1 MATRTV
7 FTDRFTDF
15 LSECLDD
22 HQKQHYLLAVSGGVD
37 SMVMLHLFHKV
48 GLSFEVAH
56 CNFGLRGEASG
67 ADETFVVEKA
77 GQLGVKS
84 HTKRF
89 DTAALAKER
98 GISTQMAAR
107 DLRYEWFLELKSVG
121 RFDFIAIAHHRNDH
135 AETVLFN
142 LSKGTGI
149 AGLHGI
155 RPVTG
160 QLVRPLLAFSRDE
173 IEAFAQEEGIQ
184 WREDGSNQSNKYSR
198 NLIRNEVVP
207 LLKQINPSLEQ
218 SIWHSSQRIAA
229 VESWLANEVDHWK
242 EKLVKRETDVVFM
255 ESTMLGTHPHRAL
268 ILSEIIRPF
277 GFSYTEVEDIVDD
290 AKRRSGRRFSNSEY
304 DLVCDRDRIVITPKK
319 EEQENPVVIEG
330 EGEFVFL
337 GIRYQVR
344 IIKREDWKLQRTN
357 DVLQADP
364 DKIKWP
370 LTLRTWQEGDS
381 IQPLGMKGRKKVS
394 DILID
399 EKLPL
404 NLKSK
409 QMVLEDQSDIL
420 WLPGMKMSQSYKVSS
435 STKKVLLIAPV
446 VNIPD
451 R

>member
-1 MATRTV
+1 MAPRTV
-7 FTDRFTDF
+7 NTDRFTDF

-37 SMVMLHLFHKV
+37 SMVMLHLFHQL

-56 CNFGLRGEASG
+56 CNFGLRGEASD
-67 ADETFVVEKA
+67 ADEAFVVEKA

-89 DTAALAKER
+89 DTAALAKAR

-107 DLRYEWFLELKSVG
+107 DLRYEWFQELKSVG
-121 RFDFIAIAHHRNDH
+121 RFDFIATAHHRNDH
-135 AETVLFN
+135 AETVFFN
-142 LSKGTGI
+142 LAKGTGI

-155 RPVTG
+155 RPVTD

-173 IEAFAQEEGIQ
+173 IEAFAKEEGIQ
-184 WREDGSNQSNKYSR
+184 WREDASNQSNKYSR

-207 LLKQINPSLEQ
+207 VLKQINPSLEQ
-218 SIWHSSQRIAA
+218 SIWQSSQRITA
-229 VESWLANEVDHWK
+229 VESWLADEVDHWK
-242 EKLVKRETDVVFM
+242 KKLVKRETDVIFVDTAKL
-255 ESTMLGTHPHRAL
+255 SAHPHRAL

-277 GFSYTEVEDIVDD
+277 GFSYAEVEDIVDD
-290 AKRRSGRRFSNSEY
+290 ARRRSGRQFSNSEY

-319 EEQENPVVIEG
+319 EEQAEPVVIEG

-344 IIKREDWKLQRTN
+344 IVKREDWKLQRTN
-357 DVLQADP
+357 DVLQADA
-364 DKIKWP
+364 DKIQWP
-370 LTLRTWQEGDS
+370 LTMRTWQEGDS

-399 EKLPL
+399 EKVPL
-404 NLKSK
+404 NLKSR
-409 QMVLEDQSDIL
+409 QAVLGDQNDII
-420 WLPGMKMSQSYKVSS
+420 WLPGLRIGEEYKILDSSQSILKICL
-435 STKKVLLIAPV
+435 TKK
-446 VNIPD
+446 
-451 R
+451 

>member
-1 MATRTV
+1 MAPRTV

-37 SMVMLHLFHKV
+37 SMVMLHLFHKM

-56 CNFGLRGEASG
+56 CNFGIRGEASD
-67 ADETFVVEKA
+67 ADEAFVVEKA

-89 DTAALAKER
+89 ETAALAKER
-98 GISTQMAAR
+98 GISVQMAAR
-107 DLRYEWFLELKSVG
+107 DLRYEWLQELRSVAN
-121 RFDFIAIAHHRNDH
+121 FDFIATAHHRNDH

-142 LSKGTGI
+142 LSRGTGI

-155 RPVTG
+155 RPVTD

-184 WREDGSNQSNKYSR
+184 WREDASNQSNKYSR

-242 EKLVKRETDVVFM
+242 EKLVKRETEVVFV

-277 GFSYTEVEDIVDD
+277 GFSYREVEDIVTQE
-290 AKRRSGRRFSNSEY
+290 KRRSGRQFSNSEY
-304 DLVCDRDRIVITPKK
+304 NLVCDRDRIVITPKK
-319 EEQENPVVIEG
+319 EEQEDPVVIEG

-344 IIKREDWKLQRTN
+344 MVKREDWKLQRTN
-357 DVLQADP
+357 DVLQADA
-364 DKIKWP
+364 DKIQWP
-370 LTLRTWQEGDS
+370 LTMRTWQEGDS

-399 EKLPL
+399 EKVPL
-404 NLKSK
+404 NLKSR
-409 QMVLEDQSDIL
+409 QPVLEDQFNLIWVIGLRVSEIKKITTESD
-420 WLPGMKMSQSYKVSS
+420 S
-435 STKKVLLIAPV
+435 VLLISLA
-446 VNIPD
+446 
-451 R
+451 

>member
-1 MATRTV
+1 MAPRTV

-15 LSECLDD
+15 LSECIDD

-37 SMVMLHLFHKV
+37 SMVMLHLFHKM

-56 CNFGLRGEASG
+56 CNFGLRGEASD
-67 ADETFVVEKA
+67 ADEAFVVEKA

-89 DTAALAKER
+89 ETAALAKER

-121 RFDFIAIAHHRNDH
+121 SFDFIATAHHRNDH

-142 LSKGTGI
+142 LAKGTGI
-149 AGLHGI
+149 TGLHGI

-184 WREDGSNQSNKYSR
+184 WREDASNQSNKYSR

-207 LLKQINPSLEQ
+207 VLKQINPSLEQ

-229 VESWLANEVDHWK
+229 VESWLADEVDHWK
-242 EKLVKRETDVVFM
+242 EKLVKRETDVVFVD
-255 ESTMLGTHPHRAL
+255 TAMLSTHPHRGL

-277 GFSYTEVEDIVDD
+277 GFSYAEVEDIVDD
-290 AKRRSGRRFSNSEY
+290 AKRRSGRQFSNSEY

-319 EEQENPVVIEG
+319 EKQAEPVVIEG

-337 GIRYQVR
+337 DVRYQVR
-344 IIKREDWKLQRTN
+344 MVKREDWKLQRTK
-357 DVLQADP
+357 DVLQADA

-370 LTLRTWQEGDS
+370 LTMRTWQVGDS

-399 EKLPL
+399 EKVPL
-404 NLKSK
+404 NLKSR
-409 QMVLEDQSDIL
+409 QSVLEDQNDII
-420 WLPGMKMSQSYKVSS
+420 WLPGLRMSEHVKVTSS
-435 STKKVLLIAPV
+435 ATIVLTMSKHA
-446 VNIPD
+446 
-451 R
+451 RFAT